1 MILPN
6 RHADVSDT
14 DVPSH
19 FNCLRKPRRA
29 SRSNG
34 ALVIDDLPSRAG
46 LVRRGSVIQA
56 WIPPSH
62 EVCQILMCSTRNAR
76 PMCCKLA
83 TRAVT
88 PHQREAQYDYPAV
101 SFFLRS
107 LLILA
112 TAILEANGG
121 CRSVRTRYVLTWK
134 AWPSPLQGW
143 TRKAACQGGS
153 SLYNREVA
161 LLVTWILPDLSQ
173 SATTGA
179 VHSSSHD

>member
-1 MILPN
+1 MVVETI
-6 RHADVSDT
+6 
-14 DVPSH
+14 
-19 FNCLRKPRRA
+19 KPRRA

-34 ALVIDDLPSRAG
+34 ALVIDDLPSGAG
-46 LVRRGSVIQA
+46 LVRRGSVTQA
-56 WIPPSH
+56 WIRPSH
-62 EVCQILMCSTRNAR
+62 EVCQIFYVLDSAR
-76 PMCCKLA
+76 VANVLQLA

-88 PHQREAQYDYPAV
+88 PHQREVQYDYPVV

-112 TAILEANGG
+112 TAILEANGE
-121 CRSVRTRYVLTWK
+121 RLPVRQDPMRVDLEEHGHHLYK
-134 AWPSPLQGW
+134 GR

-179 VHSSSHD
+179 GDPSS